1 MRANT
6 VKTGILP
13 KFIYGFNAI
22 LIKAPADAFADTD
35 KPRRRARDPG
45 QRVTLE
51 PSYLPIPRK
60 LPSYS
65 NRARGP
71 RVQTDRDP
79 WERSDSLAMAPRV
92 CGRQGH
98 PDPSVGGG
106 RAFQSTELG
115 RLGSACRRREGPLPH
130 SRHKA

>member
-35 KPRRRARDPG
+35 KPCRRAKDPG

-51 PSYLPIPRK
+51 PSYLPIPRNAAK
-60 LPSYS
+60 LQQPCPWTP
-65 NRARGP
+65 RA
-71 RVQTDRDP
+71 D
-79 WERSDSLAMAPRV
+79 
-92 CGRQGH
+92 
-98 PDPSVGGG
+98 
-106 RAFQSTELG
+106 
-115 RLGSACRRREGPLPH
+115 
-130 SRHKA
+130 

>member
-51 PSYLPIPRK
+51 PSYLPIPQNAAK
-60 LPSYS
+60 LQQ
-65 NRARGP
+65 P
-71 RVQTDRDP
+71 RPWTPVRTDRDP

-92 CGRQGH
+92 CGRRGH